1 MTASSCIGRVGSL
14 AVALGI
20 GAAAFSTAAIAAADP
35 SSPDASNPS
44 STNTSATGSAA
55 PDSPATAP
63 STATGRGTRSA
74 FGTRSAKGTAPAP
87 RAAAATASGSNAPA
101 VNAGDAPSRPTA
113 SPRRNRAAAAAAAPS
128 SAASAEAASTTAA
141 SEAGSAPTDRVTN
154 PAAPAAPVT
163 LPALSPL
170 ATAVSLPA
178 LSPNPALASATTA
191 VSKLLPLL
199 SRISQAHPHVMT
211 AAPAAAVAAPTNALA
226 SANAVTS
233 TTKLTPAEAFDLVRS
248 LVVLAATAVAQMGVV
263 MAVSLSTIAPP
274 SPLKAAPELV
284 LNGYNLV
291 PSTPEDI
298 TSLYGRWT
306 YLPGAP
312 SLIQGAQQ
320 FNVVD
325 PTTSATVGTFDAL
338 VSRGNGYNYQELL
351 VTANDG
357 INVGTDAGQTPPVGS
372 LIATMKFAKNIG
384 WSYSAMPTPSGQDLV
399 SFKLLTPFGDIP
411 MKINF
416 DAAKGIADHT
426 IDDRPMDLMN
436 GYAIAPTNPTG
447 EILTA
452 TSGILPLFTTVQ
464 GHQNFSVYDTNGA
477 AVGSFDGVFT
487 TTFDIIGGGIGTQA
501 VLVTANDGTN
511 VGTGAGQVPP
521 VGSVYNIMYIGDVTY
536 IYSALPAPSGNVV
549 SLLEKT
555 ATGKVLT
562 SPVTLIDAAT
572 PPKSASEPLTTPDGY
587 TFVPISDVVHSGV
600 NGLPP
605 REVEVQGYQQFDVY
619 NSAGTKVG
627 TVDADVASQWDL
639 FGVYSN
645 AIMVTKVTSG
655 TAGTDPANVP
665 PVGSIYSFVNPGNG
679 GFGTVHSTVPAASGD
694 VSSYMVKTPLGNIK
708 FPSTTTTAAGR
719 VPTLF
724 FSPF

>member
-1 MTASSCIGRVGSL
+1 MTS
-14 AVALGI
+14 
-20 GAAAFSTAAIAAADP
+20 
-35 SSPDASNPS
+35 
-44 STNTSATGSAA
+44 
-55 PDSPATAP
+55 ATAP
-63 STATGRGTRSA
+63 S
-74 FGTRSAKGTAPAP
+74 
-87 RAAAATASGSNAPA
+87 AA
-101 VNAGDAPSRPTA
+101 
-113 SPRRNRAAAAAAAPS
+113 
-128 SAASAEAASTTAA
+128 
-141 SEAGSAPTDRVTN
+141 
-154 PAAPAAPVT
+154 VT

-170 ATAVSLPA
+170 ATAVTLPA
-178 LSPNPALASATTA
+178 LSSHPALSSATAA

-199 SRISQAHPHVMT
+199 SAITQPRPHVMT
-211 AAPAAAVAAPTNALA
+211 AAPAAAVAAPANALA

-233 TTKLTPAEAFDLVRS
+233 TNLTPAEAFDLVRS

-291 PSTPEDI
+291 PSSPEDI
-298 TSLYGRWT
+298 TSMYGRWT

-312 SLIQGAQQ
+312 SLIQGASK

-351 VTANDG
+351 ITANDG
-357 INVGTDAGQTPPVGS
+357 INVGTDPGQTPPVGS
-372 LIATMKFAKNIG
+372 LIATMKLFKNIG
-384 WSYSAMPTPSGQDLV
+384 WSYSAMPTPSGTDLV
-399 SFKLLTPFGDIP
+399 SFHFITPFGDIP
-411 MKINF
+411 MKVDF
-416 DAAKGIADHT
+416 DAAEGIADHT
-426 IDDRPMDLMN
+426 IDNRPMDLMN
-436 GYAIAPTNPTG
+436 GYFIAPTDPTG
-447 EILTA
+447 ETFTG

-464 GHQNFSVYDTNGA
+464 GHQKFDVTDSNGTP
-477 AVGSFDGVFT
+477 VGNFDGVFT

-521 VGSVYNIMYIGDVTY
+521 VGSVYNIMYIGDATY

-549 SLLEKT
+549 ALLERT
-555 ATGKVLT
+555 PTGKVIT

-572 PPKSASEPLTTPDGY
+572 PPKSASKPITTPDGY
-587 TFVPISDVVHSGV
+587 TFVPASDVIYSGV

-605 REVEVQGYQQFDVY
+605 REVEIQGYQQFDVY
-619 NSAGTKVG
+619 DSAGQKVG
-627 TVDADVASQWDL
+627 SVDADVAGQWDL
-639 FGVYSN
+639 FGIYSN

-655 TAGTDPANVP
+655 TAGTDPGNVP
-665 PVGSIYSFVNPGNG
+665 PVGSIYSFVTPGNG
-679 GFGTVHSTVPAASGD
+679 GFGTVHSTVPATSGD

-708 FPSTTTTAAGR
+708 LPSTTTTAAGR

-724 FSPF
+724 YSPF